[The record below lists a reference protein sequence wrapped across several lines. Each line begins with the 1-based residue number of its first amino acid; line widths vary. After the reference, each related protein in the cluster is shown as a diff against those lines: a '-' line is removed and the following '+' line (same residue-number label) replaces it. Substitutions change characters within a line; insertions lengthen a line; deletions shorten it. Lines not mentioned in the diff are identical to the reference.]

1 MSEQQ
6 NVPAVNEDEINLL
19 DYVLVIWKYKKLI
32 GIIFFCAVFGS
43 AIISL
48 CMQKSYMSAVT
59 FLPPDTWFT
68 GGEYL
73 SSAGGIPSGGM
84 SMLSV
89 KKGGPRQDLFIVI
102 LKSRTLREGI
112 IEQFKLR
119 DYYRC
124 ADTENTIKRLAAAT
138 KITTLT
144 EGGVSVGVIDKNPQ
158 MAADIANS
166 YIMHLERLAVKL
178 SAGAISRQRQFIVEQ
193 LEKARRN
200 LGESEDALKK
210 FQEKYRAVSLAQ
222 QSAGAIS
229 AAAQIKGEIIAAEVQ
244 LEGIKNFAKESHP
257 EVIKINR
264 RIKELKQQ
272 LADAQYSSGMDLPSA
287 DGGLG
292 HAQREIY
299 LPVAKVP
306 RLGLELKRLTRDVTI
321 QETVYTLLN
330 QELERAKIAE
340 VRDTLVV
347 QVLDRAVPPTQRFKP
362 ARSRIVLMSGMVSII
377 MGVFIAFAL
386 EYLLKQIGEY
396 RLKHAGSK
404 GPVGVGAS

>member
-19 DYVLVIWKYKKLI
+19 DYALVIWKYKRLI

-48 CMQKSYMSAVT
+48 LMQKKYMSTAT

-73 SSAGGIPSGGM
+73 SSAGGIPGAGMMGSGM
-84 SMLSV
+84 SMFSA
-89 KKGGPRQDLFIVI
+89 KKGGPRQDLFISI
-102 LKSRTLREGI
+102 LKSRTLREDI

-119 DYYRC
+119 DYYHC
-124 ADTENTIKRLAAAT
+124 TDIEGTLKHLATVT
-138 KITTLT
+138 KITTLQ

-166 YIMHLERLAVKL
+166 YITHLERLAVKL
-178 SAGAISRQRQFIVEQ
+178 GAGAISRQRQFIVDQ

-200 LGESEDALKK
+200 LNESEDTLKK
-210 FQEKYRAVSLAQ
+210 FQEKYRAVSLSQ

-287 DGGLG
+287 DGGPG
-292 HAQREIY
+292 HAQKEIY

-306 RLGLELKRLTRDVTI
+306 RLGLELKRLMRDVTI

-347 QVLDRAVPPTQRFKP
+347 EVLDRALPPLQRFKP
-362 ARSRIVLMSGMVSII
+362 QRSKIVLVSGFVSIF
-377 MGVFIAFAL
+377 MGIFTAFAW
-386 EYLLKQIGEY
+386 EYILKQIGIY
-396 RLKHAGSK
+396 RSSHANNK
-404 GPVGVGAS
+404 